1 MGCRQCQHRGVRKDP
16 TIRFRIHVAERRQ
29 SVSLS
34 RTGRTGWCQVPWTVG
49 SLRVATH
56 PHLVSRIPT
65 PARDWPHGHRG
76 LRGPYRGRLSG
87 DQFSGAPPSSA
98 QLGGTPLSVHGPFS
112 LRENILLN
120 WVERTAQF
128 RVKLFYPSVF
138 PAPMARFAKRVL
150 SIEPSPTVRIS
161 DLIAESQGQGKKILS
176 LAIGEPDFPTPAHIV
191 EAAKKA
197 LDDGFTKYTAAPGI
211 RELREAIAEKSHEEN
226 GIPAKAENVIVAP
239 TKHTLFMTFMALL
252 DPGDEALIPDPGWV
266 SYAPM
271 VTLAGA
277 KPVPIRA
284 ADEDGFVPS
293 TETVADAITPRTRL
307 LVLNSPSNP
316 AGSVYSRSQMRGLAD
331 LAADHDLTVVS
342 GEIYEK
348 ILYGGE
354 ARSPAALE
362 GMFDRTVTVNG
373 FSKTYS
379 MTGWRLGWLVAPTPM
394 VRQIGKVQEHT
405 ITCATAF
412 AQQAG
417 VAALRGPTAPL
428 KAMVDEFR
436 ARRGIVLRGLP
447 NIDRLSTDRPSG
459 AFYVFPPV
467 DVGLASASLA
477 ERILTEANVAVTPGS
492 AFGEAG
498 EGHLR
503 LSYAASRE
511 TIVECIRRIGDVL
524 KRI

>member
-1 MGCRQCQHRGVRKDP
+1 M
-16 TIRFRIHVAERRQ
+16 
-29 SVSLS
+29 
-34 RTGRTGWCQVPWTVG
+34 
-49 SLRVATH
+49 
-56 PHLVSRIPT
+56 
-65 PARDWPHGHRG
+65 
-76 LRGPYRGRLSG
+76 
-87 DQFSGAPPSSA
+87 A
-98 QLGGTPLSVHGPFS
+98 Q
-112 LRENILLN
+112 
-120 WVERTAQF
+120 
-128 RVKLFYPSVF
+128 
-138 PAPMARFAKRVL
+138 FAKRVRF
-150 SIEPSPTVRIS
+150 IEPSPTVRIS

-197 LDDGFTKYTAAPGI
+197 LDDGYTKYTAAPGI
-211 RELREAIAEKSHEEN
+211 RELREAIAEKSQKEN
-226 GIPAKAENVIVAP
+226 GIPAKPENVIVAP

-252 DPGDEALIPDPGWV
+252 DSGDEALTPDPGWV

-293 TETVADAITPRTRL
+293 TEAVAEAITPRTRL
-307 LVLNSPSNP
+307 IVLNSPSNP
-316 AGSVYSRSQMRGLAD
+316 AGSVYTRAQMRGLAD

-342 GEIYEK
+342 DEIYEK
-348 ILYGGE
+348 ILYEGE
-354 ARSPAALE
+354 HVSPASLE

-394 VRQIGKVQEHT
+394 YRQIVKVQEHT

-412 AQQAG
+412 AQKAG

-436 ARRGIVLRGLP
+436 ARRDLVLRELKK
-447 NIDRLSTDRPSG
+447 IDRLSTDRPSG
-459 AFYVFPPV
+459 AFYVFPRV
-467 DVGLASASLA
+467 DVRMESASLA
-477 ERILTEANVAVTPGS
+477 ERILQEADVAVTPGS

-511 TIVECIRRIGDVL
+511 TIVESIRRIADVL
-524 KRI
+524 RKV

>member
-1 MGCRQCQHRGVRKDP
+1 
-16 TIRFRIHVAERRQ
+16 
-29 SVSLS
+29 
-34 RTGRTGWCQVPWTVG
+34 
-49 SLRVATH
+49 
-56 PHLVSRIPT
+56 
-65 PARDWPHGHRG
+65 
-76 LRGPYRGRLSG
+76 
-87 DQFSGAPPSSA
+87 
-98 QLGGTPLSVHGPFS
+98 
-112 LRENILLN
+112 
-120 WVERTAQF
+120 
-128 RVKLFYPSVF
+128 
-138 PAPMARFAKRVL
+138 MAHFAKRVR

-197 LDDGFTKYTAAPGI
+197 LDDGYTKYTAAPGI
-211 RELREAIAEKSHEEN
+211 RELREAIAEKSQKEN
-226 GIPAKAENVIVAP
+226 GIPAKPENVIVAP

-252 DPGDEALIPDPGWV
+252 DSGDEALIPDPGWV

-293 TETVADAITPRTRL
+293 TEAVAEAITPRTRFI
-307 LVLNSPSNP
+307 VLNSPSNP
-316 AGSVYSRSQMRGLAD
+316 AGSVYTRAQMRGLAE
-331 LAADHDLTVVS
+331 LAADHDLMVVS
-342 GEIYEK
+342 DEIYEK
-348 ILYGGE
+348 ILYEGE
-354 ARSPAALE
+354 HVSPASLE

-394 VRQIGKVQEHT
+394 VRQIVKVQEHT

-412 AQQAG
+412 AQKAG
-417 VAALRGPTAPL
+417 VAAVRGPTAPL

-436 ARRGIVLRGLP
+436 ARRDLVLRELKKV
-447 NIDRLSTDRPSG
+447 DRLSTDRPSG
-459 AFYVFPPV
+459 AFYVFPRV
-467 DVGLASASLA
+467 DIRMESASLA
-477 ERILTEANVAVTPGS
+477 ERILQETDVAVTPGS
-492 AFGEAG
+492 AFGDAG

-511 TIVECIRRIGDVL
+511 TIVESIRRIGEVL
-524 KRI
+524 KNIG

>member
-1 MGCRQCQHRGVRKDP
+1 
-16 TIRFRIHVAERRQ
+16 
-29 SVSLS
+29 
-34 RTGRTGWCQVPWTVG
+34 
-49 SLRVATH
+49 
-56 PHLVSRIPT
+56 
-65 PARDWPHGHRG
+65 
-76 LRGPYRGRLSG
+76 
-87 DQFSGAPPSSA
+87 
-98 QLGGTPLSVHGPFS
+98 
-112 LRENILLN
+112 
-120 WVERTAQF
+120 
-128 RVKLFYPSVF
+128 
-138 PAPMARFAKRVL
+138 MAHFAKRVL

-161 DLIAESQGQGKKILS
+161 DLIADSQGQGKKILS

-197 LDDGFTKYTAAPGI
+197 IDDGYTKYTAAPGI
-211 RELREAIAEKSHEEN
+211 RELREAIAEKSQKEN
-226 GIPAKAENVIVAP
+226 GIPAKPENVIVAP

-252 DPGDEALIPDPGWV
+252 ESGDEALIPDPGWV

-293 TETVADAITPRTRL
+293 TETVANAITPRTRL
-307 LVLNSPSNP
+307 VVLNSPSNP
-316 AGSVYSRSQMRGLAD
+316 AGSVYTRAQMRGLAD
-331 LAADHDLTVVS
+331 LASDHDLTVVS
-342 GEIYEK
+342 DEIYEK
-348 ILYGGE
+348 ILYEGE
-354 ARSPAALE
+354 HVSPASLE

-394 VRQIGKVQEHT
+394 VRQIVKVQEHT
-405 ITCATAF
+405 ITCATSF
-412 AQQAG
+412 AQKAG

-436 ARRGIVLRGLP
+436 TRRDIVLRELKK
-447 NIDRLSTDRPSG
+447 IDRLSTDRPSG
-459 AFYVFPPV
+459 AFYVFPRV
-467 DVGLASASLA
+467 DVGIESATLA
-477 ERILTEANVAVTPGS
+477 ERVLQEANVAVTPGS

-511 TIVECIRRIGDVL
+511 TIVESIRRIADVL
-524 KRI
+524 KGI